1 MTASISWKRF
11 LNFVLAEEPL
21 VKIVVLDGHCLNP
34 GDLDWGQME
43 KLGKLEVHARTSP
56 DQLLDRAR
64 DAEILITNKCPLSNE
79 VIDQLPSLTYVGVTA
94 TGYNVVDPAHC
105 KSRGI
110 TVTNAPGYSTASV
123 AQTVFAHILHHTN
136 QVEMHANSVR
146 DGQWEKCSDFCYTLG
161 SVTELAGKNLG
172 ILGFGAIGG
181 KTAEIGKAFEMKV
194 LAHSRSLSSDTETVR
209 SVGLNDLFEE
219 SDFLSLH
226 CPLNESTH
234 HIINCESLVRM
245 KESSVLINT
254 ARGPLIDEWALA
266 DTLNREGISAAYL
279 DVLSTEPPSS
289 DNPLIRA
296 RNCQITPHY
305 AWASLES
312 RRRLMKIVCENLV
325 SFLKGTPKNQVI

>member
-64 DAEILITNKCPLSNE
+64 DAEILITNKCPLSSE

-146 DGQWEKCSDFCYTLG
+146 DGQWENVRI
-161 SVTELAGKNLG
+161 SVT
-172 ILGFGAIGG
+172 
-181 KTAEIGKAFEMKV
+181 
-194 LAHSRSLSSDTETVR
+194 
-209 SVGLNDLFEE
+209 
-219 SDFLSLH
+219 
-226 CPLNESTH
+226 P
-234 HIINCESLVRM
+234 
-245 KESSVLINT
+245 
-254 ARGPLIDEWALA
+254 
-266 DTLNREGISAAYL
+266 
-279 DVLSTEPPSS
+279 
-289 DNPLIRA
+289 
-296 RNCQITPHY
+296 
-305 AWASLES
+305 
-312 RRRLMKIVCENLV
+312 
-325 SFLKGTPKNQVI
+325 